1 MSFDTQYSRCA
12 KHIDFS
18 SVPGEQYKSEFVGH
32 YTSDGVLELE
42 KTGEYD
48 LQERIQADK
57 YACDINSIVARFRA
71 GDESVLSRVQGSFG
85 DFTGLPKTYAEVLN
99 LSLKAKSDFDSLPI
113 EYKQKFNN
121 SFEEFMSGLGS
132 DDWLE
137 KMDMLKKNDVIVK
150 EGVDNVES

>member
-12 KHIDFS
+12 KHIDFIS
-18 SVPGEQYKSEFVGH
+18 EPGEQYKTEYVGH
-32 YTSDGVLELE
+32 YTTDGVLELE

-48 LQERIQADK
+48 FQERIQADK
-57 YACDINSIVARFRA
+57 YACDINAIVARFRA
-71 GDESVLSRVQGSFG
+71 GDESVLSRVQGSYG

-99 LSLKAKSDFDSLPI
+99 LSLKAKADFDRLPV

-132 DDWLE
+132 DDWLV
-137 KMDMLKKNDVIVK
+137 KMDMLKQNDEIVK
-150 EGVDNVES
+150 DGVDKVES